1 MTDEIRLLDG
11 QERGKRG
18 EGSDRTACPMT
29 FDPERQQMATPHVI
43 TWKAKDVEEELM
55 DVVVE
60 SQRNG

>member
-1 MTDEIRLLDG
+1 MAR
-11 QERGKRG
+11 RGGRGG